1 MKDERLLLKY
11 IPGFNGFFQKV
22 PIITS
27 SKSPNFMKLNNDDTR
42 LVLSKLI
49 DAENFK
55 SIEQRVLEI

>member
-1 MKDERLLLKY
+1 
-11 IPGFNGFFQKV
+11 
-22 PIITS
+22 
-27 SKSPNFMKLNNDDTR
+27 MKLNNDDTR